1 MASALAL
8 APMKAFEGVLCAIGP
23 NKNVWIGF
31 QGTNV
36 LQISTKLAEMSENR
50 QYKALFCNTYFS
62 SRWLKGTHRL
72 E

>member
-1 MASALAL
+1 
-8 APMKAFEGVLCAIGP
+8 MKAFEGVLCAIGP

-50 QYKALFCNTYFS
+50 QYKALFCNTYCS
-62 SRWLKGTHRL
+62 SR
-72 E
+72 

>member
-23 NKNVWIGF
+23 NKNGRNEF
-31 QGTNV
+31 QDTNV

-50 QYKALFCNTYFS
+50 QLKLLFCNTS
-62 SRWLKGTHRL
+62 VQATHGF
-72 E
+72 